1 MPSYFSENFKS
12 SVRTA
17 LDNVH
22 TSFARTISLYNEFV
36 QNLDPLEIHN
46 NPLFGMPSTSTTRLT
61 PIKTQTD
68 ISGVIRYLGNQDDD
82 ILTFG
87 VGANID
93 KSQGVIRIKVK
104 EEYVDEVR
112 KATQI
117 GIDNTLFQLV
127 SDEKVLGPWPE
138 DSYTGNYS
146 AFLLQRAD

>member
-61 PIKTQTD
+61 PMKTQTD

-146 AFLLQRAD
+146 AFLLQRND